1 MGLSSSDLSNRTFFG
16 DDGMNWIESIVL
28 VAVLAL
34 VAFAF
39 YEGFVHHR
47 KEPCG
52 GCPYAK
58 NCSGSCAKKEKCEE
72 R

>member
-1 MGLSSSDLSNRTFFG
+1 
-16 DDGMNWIESIVL
+16 MNWIESIVL

-58 NCSGSCAKKEKCEE
+58 NCSGSCAEKEKCEE